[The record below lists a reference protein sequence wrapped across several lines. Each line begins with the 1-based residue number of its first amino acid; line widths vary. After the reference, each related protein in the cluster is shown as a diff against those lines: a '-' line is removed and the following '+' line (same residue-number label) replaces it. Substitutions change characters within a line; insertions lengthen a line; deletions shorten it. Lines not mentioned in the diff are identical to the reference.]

1 MRFREL
7 HPLLQ
12 LVLVVGIGLL
22 GTVILLAV
30 PFKGA
35 VESTFAQ
42 SPLPPVPWYSAC
54 PHSPFC
60 SPIEYPPQEPYPTA
74 TARVPQEPW
83 AIQPTYTV
91 VPTPPCRE
99 TATCEP
105 DVPPTPLPTL
115 TAVPTNTLIP
125 SPTPYPTATDYPPQ
139 PADW

>member
-1 MRFREL
+1 MRREYAQ
-7 HPLLQ
+7 LLWL
-12 LVLVVGIGLL
+12 LVLTGLAML
-22 GTVILLAV
+22 VLSGGLVLRSDFV
-30 PFKGA
+30 
-35 VESTFAQ
+35 TFAQ
-42 SPLPPVPWYSAC
+42 SPVNTPAHWYDVC
-54 PHSPFC
+54 PHSPDC
-60 SPIEYPPQEPYPTA
+60 SPIQYPPQEPYPTA
-74 TARVPQEPW
+74 TAQIPQGPW